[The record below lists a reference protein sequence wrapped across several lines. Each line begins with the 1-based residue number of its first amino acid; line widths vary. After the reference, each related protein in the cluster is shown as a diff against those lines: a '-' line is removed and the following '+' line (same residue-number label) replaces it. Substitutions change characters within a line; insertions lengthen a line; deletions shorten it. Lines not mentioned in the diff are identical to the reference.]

1 MKYLITYHDYDI
13 EDEFENISLL
23 IKHIIEV
30 FMDNGYF
37 ISRRLDNK
45 RIIKLYE
52 QEFGCYIHSYEKLGD

>member
-30 FMDNGYF
+30 FKDNGYF

-52 QEFGCYIHSYEKLGD
+52 QEFGCDIHSYEKLGD